1 MNKTE
6 VIQLLIAIKQAYSG
20 YDTSPGSVDNH
31 LNYLADMP
39 YDQALTNVKQHI
51 LTDKF
56 PPKIADIRK
65 GYTADQEHEQLKADT
80 AAFFRQQDEW
90 ATRAAPP
97 PAGMKEA
104 LRDRLF
110 GKH

>member
-1 MNKTE
+1 MNKAE
-6 VIQLLIAIKQAYSG
+6 VIQLLIVIKQAYSG
-20 YDTSPGSVDNH
+20 YDTSPSSVGNH

-39 YDQALTNVKQHI
+39 YDQALANVRQHI

-65 GYTADQEHEQLKADT
+65 GYTADQEHEQLKAET
-80 AAFFRQQDEW
+80 AAFFKQQNEW
-90 ATRAAPP
+90 AAQAAPP